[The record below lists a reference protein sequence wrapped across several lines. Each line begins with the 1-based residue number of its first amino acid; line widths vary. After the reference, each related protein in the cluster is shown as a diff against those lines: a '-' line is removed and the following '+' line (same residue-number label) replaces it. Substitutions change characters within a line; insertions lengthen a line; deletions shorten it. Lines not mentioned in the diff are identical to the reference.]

1 MAGSYT
7 YYTYYTYCTYYTY
20 QVAAYMAGRI
30 DTPHVYRTAARVY
43 HGVEQ
48 ACAWHG
54 TSRHVHGT
62 ARHLPRR
69 APTRPGRLVYKQLS
83 THIW

>member
-62 ARHLPRR
+62 ASCALSVQNALTR
-69 APTRPGRLVYKQLS
+69 ASKVLA
-83 THIW
+83 